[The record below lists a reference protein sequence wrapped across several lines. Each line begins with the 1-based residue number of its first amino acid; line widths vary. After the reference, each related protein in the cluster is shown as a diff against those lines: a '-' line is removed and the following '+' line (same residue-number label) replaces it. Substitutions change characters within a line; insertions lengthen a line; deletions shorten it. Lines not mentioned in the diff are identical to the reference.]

1 MMHIRP
7 TRRLAP
13 MLALVGAC
21 AAALA
26 VSLAPSALRAQQ
38 AQATQLGTF
47 GDWAA
52 YTTDASG
59 TKLCYAL
66 SQPQR
71 RLPEGLSRDPG
82 YLFVSFR
89 PSENVSNE
97 IAAVMGFP
105 TQDGQ
110 TAAGVVDGTTFNF
123 VTRGENAWVQDPAQ
137 ESNVVASFVR
147 GRSFELKVRSARGND
162 TTDVYSLS
170 GFTAAMNRAKQEC
183 GV

>member
-1 MMHIRP
+1 MKQTRS

-13 MLALVGAC
+13 TLALLGAC
-21 AAALA
+21 AVATVAA
-26 VSLAPSALRAQQ
+26 SAPAQAQQ

-52 YTTDASG
+52 YTTEASG
-59 TKLCYAL
+59 SKLCYAL

-71 RLPEGLSRDPG
+71 RLPESLRRDPG

-97 IAAVMGFP
+97 VAAVMGFP
-105 TQDGQ
+105 TEENQ
-110 TAAGVVDGTTFNF
+110 TATGEIDGTTFNF

-137 ESNVVASFVR
+137 EDDVVAGFVR

-170 GFTAAMNRAKQEC
+170 GFTAAMNRAKEEC
-183 GV
+183 GM

>member
-1 MMHIRP
+1 MKQTRS

-13 MLALVGAC
+13 TLAFLGAC
-21 AAALA
+21 VAAIALA
-26 VSLAPSALRAQQ
+26 PATSQAQQ

-52 YTTDASG
+52 YTTEASG
-59 TKLCYAL
+59 SKLCYAL

-71 RLPEGLSRDPG
+71 RLPENLNRDPG

-97 IAAVMGFP
+97 VAAVMGFP
-105 TQDGQ
+105 TQDNQ
-110 TAAGVVDGTTFNF
+110 TASGVIDGTTFNF

-137 ESNVVASFVR
+137 EDDVVQAFVR

-170 GFTAAMNRAKQEC
+170 GFTAAMNRAKEEC
-183 GV
+183 GM